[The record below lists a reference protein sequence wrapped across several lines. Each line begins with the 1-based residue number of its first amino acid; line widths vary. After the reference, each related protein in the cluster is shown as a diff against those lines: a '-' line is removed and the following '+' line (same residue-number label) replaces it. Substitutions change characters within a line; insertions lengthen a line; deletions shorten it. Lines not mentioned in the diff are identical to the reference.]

1 MTQKEKAEQLV
12 QKYRVLARFSGGTG
26 DTLPASK
33 ECALIVVDEIIKALI
48 YPPNPDEDRQV
59 VHINTLNWWKQ
70 VKKEIQKL

>member
-33 ECALIVVDEIIKALI
+33 ECALIVVDEIINALI